1 MQQTRLDAQIRD
13 TSGKGAA
20 RSLRRTG
27 KVPAVLY
34 GRDEEVLSLQIDG
47 YAFQSL
53 LRSHGANA
61 LINLDVTGNGEETVI
76 IKDLQHHPVKRN
88 ILHADFQRVSLDEKI
103 TTLVNIEIVGSA
115 VGVRDG
121 GILTLVR
128 RQLNV
133 SCLPLDM
140 PESIQVNVNDLNI
153 GQSIQVSDLEIDD
166 DNIEILDDS
175 ILQIVS
181 VIEPKVVL
189 ETVTTEEDEEDIE
202 GEEGEEGVEGEETA
216 ETDAEVT
223 EEPTAE

>member
-1 MQQTRLDAQIRD
+1 MQQTRLDAQVRD

-27 KVPAVLY
+27 IVPAVLY
-34 GRDEEVLSLQIDG
+34 GRNQEVLSLQIDD

-53 LRSHGANA
+53 VRSHGANA

-88 ILHADFQRVSLDEKI
+88 ILHADFQRVSLDEEI
-103 TTLVNIEIVGSA
+103 TTLVDIEIVGSA
-115 VGVRDG
+115 IGVRDG

-128 RQLNV
+128 RQLNI
-133 SCLPLDM
+133 SCLPLDI
-140 PESIQVNVNDLNI
+140 PESITVNVDDLNI
-153 GQSIQVSDLEIDD
+153 GQSVQVSDLEIDD

-202 GEEGEEGVEGEETA
+202 GEEGVEGEETT
-216 ETDAEVT
+216 ETDAEVAERPT
-223 EEPTAE
+223 EE

>member
-34 GRDEEVLSLQIDG
+34 GRNEEVLSLHIDG

-53 LRSHGANA
+53 VRSYGANA

-76 IKDLQHHPVKRN
+76 IKDLQHHPVNRN

-202 GEEGEEGVEGEETA
+202 GEEGVEGEETT
-216 ETDAEVT
+216 ETDAEVAEKPT
-223 EEPTAE
+223 EE

>member
-1 MQQTRLDAQIRD
+1 MQQTRLDAQVRD

-34 GRDEEVLSLQIDG
+34 GRNQEVLSLQIDD

-88 ILHADFQRVSLDEKI
+88 ILHADFQRVSLDEEI
-103 TTLVNIEIVGSA
+103 TTLVDIEIVGSA
-115 VGVRDG
+115 IGVRDG

-128 RQLNV
+128 RQLNI
-133 SCLPLDM
+133 SCLPLDI
-140 PESIQVNVNDLNI
+140 PKSITVNVDDLNI
-153 GQSIQVSDLEIDD
+153 GQSVQVSDLEIDD

-202 GEEGEEGVEGEETA
+202 GEEGVEGEETT
-216 ETDAEVT
+216 ETDAEVAEKPT
-223 EEPTAE
+223 EE

>member
-1 MQQTRLDAQIRD
+1 MQQTRLDAQVRD

-34 GRDEEVLSLQIDG
+34 GRNQEVLSLQIDD
-47 YAFQSL
+47 YVFQSL

-88 ILHADFQRVSLDEKI
+88 ILHADFQRVSLDEEI
-103 TTLVNIEIVGSA
+103 TTLVDIEIVGSA
-115 VGVRDG
+115 IGVRDG

-128 RQLNV
+128 RQLNI
-133 SCLPLDM
+133 SCLPLDI
-140 PESIQVNVNDLNI
+140 PESI
-153 GQSIQVSDLEIDD
+153 
-166 DNIEILDDS
+166 IEILDDS

-202 GEEGEEGVEGEETA
+202 GEEGVEGEETT
-216 ETDAEVT
+216 ETDAEVAEKPT
-223 EEPTAE
+223 EE

>member
-27 KVPAVLY
+27 KVPAVLN
-34 GRDEEVLSLQIDG
+34 GRNQEVLSLQIDD

-53 LRSHGANA
+53 LRSYGENA
-61 LINLDVTGNGEETVI
+61 LINLDVTGTGEETVI

-88 ILHADFQRVSLDEKI
+88 IQHADFQRVSLDEKI
-103 TTLVNIEIVGSA
+103 TTLVDIEIVGSA

-121 GILTLVR
+121 GILTMVR

-133 SCLPLDM
+133 SCLPLDT
-140 PESIQVNVNDLNI
+140 PESIQVNVDDLNI
-153 GQSIQVSDLEIDD
+153 GQSIQVSNLEIDD
-166 DNIEILDDS
+166 DNIEILDGPF
-175 ILQIVS
+175 LQIVS

-189 ETVTTEEDEEDIE
+189 ETVTTEEDEEEI
-202 GEEGEEGVEGEETA
+202 EGEEGVEGEETT
-216 ETDAEVT
+216 ETDAESA
-223 EEPTAE
+223 EEPTEE

>member
-140 PESIQVNVNDLNI
+140 PESIQVNVDDLNI

-202 GEEGEEGVEGEETA
+202 GEEGVEGEETS
-216 ETDAEVT
+216 EDTEDT
-223 EEPTAE
+223 EEASE

>member
-34 GRDEEVLSLQIDG
+34 GRNEEVLSLHIDG

-53 LRSHGANA
+53 VRSYGANA

-202 GEEGEEGVEGEETA
+202 GEEGVEGEETA

>member
-53 LRSHGANA
+53 LRSYGANA

-202 GEEGEEGVEGEETA
+202 GEEGVEGEETT
-216 ETDAEVT
+216 ETDAEVAEKPT
-223 EEPTAE
+223 EE

>member
-53 LRSHGANA
+53 VRSRGANA

-133 SCLPLDM
+133 SCLPLDT

-202 GEEGEEGVEGEETA
+202 GEEGVEGEETA

-223 EEPTAE
+223 EEPTA

>member
-202 GEEGEEGVEGEETA
+202 GEEGVEGEETT
-216 ETDAEVT
+216 ETDAEVAEKPT
-223 EEPTAE
+223 EE

>member
-1 MQQTRLDAQIRD
+1 MQQTRLDAQIRG

-20 RSLRRTG
+20 RSLRRDG

-34 GRDEEVLSLQIDG
+34 GRNQEVLSLQIDDHV
-47 YAFQSL
+47 FQSL

-61 LINLDVTGNGEETVI
+61 LINLDVIGNGEETVI

-103 TTLVNIEIVGSA
+103 TTLVDIEIVGSA

-121 GILTLVR
+121 GILTMVR

-133 SCLPLDM
+133 SCLPLDT
-140 PESIQVNVNDLNI
+140 PESIQVNVDDINI

-166 DNIEILDDS
+166 DNIEILDDP

-189 ETVTTEEDEEDIE
+189 ETVTTEEDEEAI
-202 GEEGEEGVEGEETA
+202 EGEEGVEGEETT
-216 ETDAEVT
+216 ETDAESA
-223 EEPTAE
+223 EEPTEE

>member
-1 MQQTRLDAQIRD
+1 MQQTRLDAQVRD

-34 GRDEEVLSLQIDG
+34 GRNQEVLSLQIDD
-47 YAFQSL
+47 YAFKSL

-88 ILHADFQRVSLDEKI
+88 ILHADFQRVSLDEEI
-103 TTLVNIEIVGSA
+103 TTLVDIEIVGSA
-115 VGVRDG
+115 IGVRDG

-128 RQLNV
+128 RQLNI
-133 SCLPLDM
+133 SCLPLDI
-140 PESIQVNVNDLNI
+140 PESITVNVDDLNI
-153 GQSIQVSDLEIDD
+153 GQSVQVSDLEIDD

-202 GEEGEEGVEGEETA
+202 GEEGVEGEETT
-216 ETDAEVT
+216 ETDAEVAERPT
-223 EEPTAE
+223 EE

>member
-34 GRDEEVLSLQIDG
+34 GRNQEVLSLQIDD
-47 YAFQSL
+47 YAFRSL

-61 LINLDVTGNGEETVI
+61 LINLDVTGNGEETVS
-76 IKDLQHHPVKRN
+76 IKDLQHHPVQRN

-133 SCLPLDM
+133 SCLPLDI
-140 PESIQVNVNDLNI
+140 PESIQVNVDDLHI
-153 GQSIQVSDLEIDD
+153 GQSVQVSDLEIDD
-166 DNIEILDDS
+166 DNIEILNDS

-202 GEEGEEGVEGEETA
+202 GEEGVEGEETT
-216 ETDAEVT
+216 ETDAEVAEKPT
-223 EEPTAE
+223 EE

>member
-53 LRSHGANA
+53 LRSYGANA

-76 IKDLQHHPVKRN
+76 IKDLQHHPVNRN

-202 GEEGEEGVEGEETA
+202 GEEGEEGEETA

-223 EEPTAE
+223 EEPTA

>member
-34 GRDEEVLSLQIDG
+34 GRNQEVLSLQIDD

-61 LINLDVTGNGEETVI
+61 LINLDVTGNGEETAI

-103 TTLVNIEIVGSA
+103 TTLVDIDIVGSA
-115 VGVRDG
+115 IGVRDG

-133 SCLPLDM
+133 SCLPLDI
-140 PESIQVNVNDLNI
+140 PESIQVNVDDLHI
-153 GQSIQVSDLEIDD
+153 GQSVQVSDLEIDD

-202 GEEGEEGVEGEETA
+202 GEEGVEGEETT
-216 ETDAEVT
+216 ETDAEVAEKPT
-223 EEPTAE
+223 EE

>member
-53 LRSHGANA
+53 LRSYGANA

-76 IKDLQHHPVKRN
+76 IKDLQHHPVKRT

-133 SCLPLDM
+133 SCLPLDTT
-140 PESIQVNVNDLNI
+140 ESIQVNVNDLNI

-202 GEEGEEGVEGEETA
+202 GEEGEETA

-223 EEPTAE
+223 EEPTA

>member
-53 LRSHGANA
+53 LRSRGANA

-76 IKDLQHHPVKRN
+76 IKDLQHHPVNRN

-202 GEEGEEGVEGEETA
+202 GEEGVEGEETA

-223 EEPTAE
+223 DEPTAE

>member
-53 LRSHGANA
+53 VRSYGANA

-76 IKDLQHHPVKRN
+76 IKDLQHHPVNRN

-133 SCLPLDM
+133 SCLPLDT

-202 GEEGEEGVEGEETA
+202 GEEGVEGEETA

>member
-34 GRDEEVLSLQIDG
+34 GRNEEVLSLQIDG

-53 LRSHGANA
+53 VRSYGANA

-76 IKDLQHHPVKRN
+76 IKDLQHHPVNRN

-202 GEEGEEGVEGEETA
+202 GEEGVEGEETT
-216 ETDAEVT
+216 ETDAEVAEKPT
-223 EEPTAE
+223 EE

>member
-53 LRSHGANA
+53 LRSYGANA

-202 GEEGEEGVEGEETA
+202 GEEGVEGEETA

>member
-76 IKDLQHHPVKRN
+76 IKDLQHHPVNRN

-133 SCLPLDM
+133 NCLPLDM
-140 PESIQVNVNDLNI
+140 PGSIQVNVNDLNI

-166 DNIEILDDS
+166 DNIEILDNS

-202 GEEGEEGVEGEETA
+202 GEEGVEGEETA

-223 EEPTAE
+223 EEPTA

>member
-53 LRSHGANA
+53 VRSRGANA

-133 SCLPLDM
+133 SCLPLDT

-202 GEEGEEGVEGEETA
+202 GEEGVEGEETA

-223 EEPTAE
+223 AAPTAE